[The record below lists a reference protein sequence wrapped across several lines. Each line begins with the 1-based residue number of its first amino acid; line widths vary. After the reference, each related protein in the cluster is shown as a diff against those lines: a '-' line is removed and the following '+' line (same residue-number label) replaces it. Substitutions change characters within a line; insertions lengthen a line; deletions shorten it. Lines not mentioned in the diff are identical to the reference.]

1 MKFYYV
7 ALTINKEQPVSV
19 RGGRKLAY
27 YTKKYPAIKQC
38 DDLNGATNIPACE
51 LGTKVSIS
59 QSSFKFIKSSRSF
72 KCLAVCTLSNRLVT
86 NYLHWL

>member
-38 DDLNGATNIPACE
+38 DNLNE
-51 LGTKVSIS
+51 LVKIWRKENNSPNTQDFYKVYCVESEP
-59 QSSFKFIKSSRSF
+59 
-72 KCLAVCTLSNRLVT
+72 TEVT
-86 NYLHWL
+86 SD

>member
-27 YTKKYPAIKQC
+27 YLNKYQAVKQC
-38 DDLNGATNIPACE
+38 DSLNELFRIWRKENNSTNTE
-51 LGTKVSIS
+51 EVYKVYCVESEP
-59 QSSFKFIKSSRSF
+59 KE
-72 KCLAVCTLSNRLVT
+72 VT
-86 NYLHWL
+86 SD